1 MDKTTSDEKLLKL
14 IEGASGLRPNQKIGV
29 KQKGRSFLP
38 LPLKF
43 KFPTLKHYL
52 NFRSINKGLYL
63 ICGLLT
69 LVFLFTII
77 NDGSAVRAD
86 LIFPSTKPGGK
97 LAKLVNRNDNIFLGL
112 DEYQQ
117 EIKNRNIFL
126 AVGLKGSSQEELGH
140 DLSQMAQDLKLVG
153 VIWSNNPEVMIES
166 TKENRTYLLKKGDTV
181 SQFKIKDITRS
192 SAILETEVEGKA
204 EEYELR

>member
-14 IEGASGLRPNQKIGV
+14 IEGSSGLRPNQKIGV
-29 KQKGRSFLP
+29 KQKGRGFLP